1 MSLSKEMA
9 EKHKNDPAVLC
20 CRAEAGTV
28 LSEHNLEDPALF
40 DEMVDMGIL
49 ELPEDTLTIG
59 QVLGAT
65 LNTTSDSLTALTP
78 ANADDYK
85 EAVEES
91 EEASE
96 EVSPAET
103 QTASANQSNAS
114 LNAQAGNAFAPKLG
128 NGVVKIHIGE
138 GKNINLEIP
147 LSAAANGASAVS
159 SNDNDLLVANPSEV
173 DGSAAEASVS
183 EADVKKSILKREIV
197 KIKEVKLGDETKVEN
212 GVITIDESL
221 IQKAIDSE
229 KLVVDVKLDIITPDN
244 YGEYS
249 NTIMDVQ
256 PIATKLD
263 GAELGEGTTRLVEG
277 AVIVVTGTDE
287 NGVQIGE
294 FGSSEGEMDRNIMF
308 NRPGS
313 PDDGDI
319 LIKTDVTIKAGT
331 NMERPGPM
339 SAHRATDIITQ
350 EIRNALKDLEES
362 AIERVDEFEHVRHP
376 GKHKIL
382 LVKEIMGQGAM
393 HDNYIWPTE
402 PVGTEGAKANVDL
415 GNVPVIV
422 NPLQVLDGVIHA
434 LTCIGPASKETSRHY
449 FREPLV
455 LKALEDPDYDV
466 CGVMLVGSPQANTDK
481 TYVSRFLGT
490 AIDTMDL
497 EGAVV
502 TTEGFGNNHIDFA
515 SHIDQ
520 IGKRGVPV
528 VGMTYSAV
536 QGQLVVGNEHMN
548 AMVDNNKS
556 RQGIENEI
564 LENNCLAEEDA
575 IRALEMLR
583 AKIEGE
589 EIEEPNRKW
598 TPDVKEANVKAI
610 EEQTGQKIE
619 LVPNETSL
627 KMSKKRKEIYEADD
641 FDPTDV

>member
-9 EKHKNDPAVLC
+9 EKHKDDVAVLC

-28 LSEHNLEDPALF
+28 LSEHNLEDPSLF

-49 ELPEDTLTIG
+49 EIPEDTLKIG
-59 QVLGAT
+59 QVIGAT
-65 LNTTSDSLTALTP
+65 LNTTADSLTALTP
-78 ANADDYK
+78 ANTDDYS
-85 EAVEES
+85 EVVEEES
-91 EEASE
+91 EEAES
-96 EVSPAET
+96 AET
-103 QTASANQSNAS
+103 ETASANQANAA
-114 LNAQAGNAFAPKLG
+114 LNTQAGNAVAPKLG

-147 LSAAANGASAVS
+147 LSAAQNGASQVS

-173 DGSAAEASVS
+173 DGNAADAVN
-183 EADVKKSILKREIV
+183 EADIKKNVLKREIV
-197 KIKEVKLGDETKVEN
+197 KIKEVKLGDETKVED

-221 IQKAIDSE
+221 IKKAIGSE
-229 KLVVDVKLDIITPDN
+229 KLVMDMKLDIITPDK
-244 YGEYS
+244 YDEYS

-256 PIATKLD
+256 PIATKLE
-263 GAELGEGTTRLVEG
+263 GAEIGEGTTRLVEG

-294 FGSSEGEMDRNIMF
+294 FGSSEGEMDRNILF

-339 SAHRATDIITQ
+339 AAHRATDVITQ
-350 EIRNALKDLEES
+350 EIRNALKDLDES
-362 AIERVDEFEHVRHP
+362 AVERVDEFEHVRHP

-382 LVKEIMGQGAM
+382 IVKEIMGQGAM

-455 LKALEDPDYDV
+455 LKALADPDYDV
-466 CGVMLVGSPQANTDK
+466 CGVMFVGSPQANTDK
-481 TYVSRFLGT
+481 SYVSRFLGN

-497 EGAVV
+497 EGAIV

-641 FDPTDV
+641 FDPKKDA

>member
-9 EKHKNDPAVLC
+9 EKHKDDVAVLC

-28 LSEHNLEDPALF
+28 LSEHNLEDPSLF

-49 ELPEDTLTIG
+49 EIPEDTLKIG
-59 QVLGAT
+59 QVIGAT
-65 LNTTSDSLTALTP
+65 LNTTADSLTALTP
-78 ANADDYK
+78 ANTDDYS
-85 EAVEES
+85 EVVEEES
-91 EEASE
+91 EEE
-96 EVSPAET
+96 ESAET
-103 QTASANQSNAS
+103 ETASANQANAA
-114 LNAQAGNAFAPKLG
+114 LNTQAGNAVAPKLG

-147 LSAAANGASAVS
+147 LSAAQNGASQVS

-173 DGSAAEASVS
+173 DGNAADAVS
-183 EADVKKSILKREIV
+183 EADIKKNVLKREIV
-197 KIKEVKLGDETKVEN
+197 KIKEVKLGDETKVED

-221 IQKAIDSE
+221 IKKAIGSE
-229 KLVVDVKLDIITPDN
+229 KLVMDIKLDIITPDK
-244 YGEYS
+244 YDEYS

-256 PIATKLD
+256 PIATKLE
-263 GAELGEGTTRLVEG
+263 GAEIGEGTTRLVEG

-294 FGSSEGEMDRNIMF
+294 FGSSEGEMDRNILF

-339 SAHRATDIITQ
+339 AAHRATDVITQ
-350 EIRNALKDLEES
+350 EIRNALKDLDES
-362 AIERVDEFEHVRHP
+362 AVERVDEFEHVRHP

-382 LVKEIMGQGAM
+382 IVKEIMGQGAM

-455 LKALEDPDYDV
+455 LKALADPDYDV
-466 CGVMLVGSPQANTDK
+466 CGVMFVGSPQANTDK
-481 TYVSRFLGT
+481 SYVSRFLGN

-497 EGAVV
+497 EGAIV

-641 FDPTDV
+641 FDPKKDA

>member
-9 EKHKNDPAVLC
+9 EKHKDDVAVLC

-28 LSEHNLEDPALF
+28 LSEHNLEDPSLF

-49 ELPEDTLTIG
+49 EIPEDTLKIG
-59 QVLGAT
+59 QVIGAT
-65 LNTTSDSLTALTP
+65 LNTTADSLTALTP
-78 ANADDYK
+78 ANTDDYS
-85 EAVEES
+85 EVVEEES
-91 EEASE
+91 EEAES
-96 EVSPAET
+96 AET
-103 QTASANQSNAS
+103 ETASANQANAA
-114 LNAQAGNAFAPKLG
+114 LNTQAGNAVAPKLG

-147 LSAAANGASAVS
+147 LSAAQNGASQVS

-173 DGSAAEASVS
+173 DGNAADAVS
-183 EADVKKSILKREIV
+183 EADIKKNVLKREIV
-197 KIKEVKLGDETKVEN
+197 KIKEVKLGDETKVED

-221 IQKAIDSE
+221 IKKAIGSE
-229 KLVVDVKLDIITPDN
+229 KLVMDMKLDIITPDK
-244 YGEYS
+244 YDEYS

-256 PIATKLD
+256 PIATKLE
-263 GAELGEGTTRLVEG
+263 GAEIGEGTTRLVEG

-294 FGSSEGEMDRNIMF
+294 FGSSEGEMDRNILF

-339 SAHRATDIITQ
+339 AAHRATDVITQ
-350 EIRNALKDLEES
+350 EIRNALKDLDES
-362 AIERVDEFEHVRHP
+362 AVERVDEFEHVRHP

-382 LVKEIMGQGAM
+382 IVKEIMGQGAM

-455 LKALEDPDYDV
+455 LKALADPDYDV
-466 CGVMLVGSPQANTDK
+466 CGVMFVGSPQANTDK
-481 TYVSRFLGT
+481 SYVSRFLGN

-497 EGAVV
+497 EGAIV

-575 IRALEMLR
+575 IRALEMIR

-641 FDPTDV
+641 FDPKKDA

>member
-59 QVLGAT
+59 QVMGAT
-65 LNTTSDSLTALTP
+65 LNTTADSLTALTP

-85 EAVEES
+85 ESLEEE

-103 QTASANQSNAS
+103 QTASANQANAA
-114 LNAQAGNAFAPKLG
+114 LNTQAGNAVAPKLG

-159 SNDNDLLVANPSEV
+159 QGDSNLLVANPSEV
-173 DGSAAEASVS
+173 DGSASEVS
-183 EADVKKSILKREIV
+183 EADVKKNLLKREIV
-197 KIKEVKLGDETKVEN
+197 KINEVKLGDETKVEN

-221 IQKAIDSE
+221 VKKAIGSE
-229 KLVVDVKLDIITPDN
+229 KLVMDMKLDIITPEQ

-256 PIATKLD
+256 PIATKLE
-263 GAELGEGTTRLVEG
+263 GAEIGEGTTRLVEG

-294 FGSSEGEMDRNIMF
+294 FGSSEGEMDRNILF

-339 SAHRATDIITQ
+339 SAHRATDVITQ
-350 EIRNALKDLEES
+350 EIRNALKDLDES
-362 AIERVDEFEHVRHP
+362 AVERVDEFEHVRHP

-382 LVKEIMGQGAM
+382 IVKEIMGQGAM

-455 LKALEDPDYDV
+455 LKALADPDYDV
-466 CGVMLVGSPQANTDK
+466 CGVMFVGSPQANTDK
-481 TYVSRFLGT
+481 SYVSRFLGN

-497 EGAVV
+497 EGAIV

-520 IGKRGVPV
+520 IGRRGVPV

-564 LENNCLAEEDA
+564 LENNTLAEEDA

-641 FDPTDV
+641 FDPTDA

>member
-9 EKHKNDPAVLC
+9 EKHKDDVAVLC

-28 LSEHNLEDPALF
+28 LSEHNLEDPSLF

-49 ELPEDTLTIG
+49 EIPEDTLKIG
-59 QVLGAT
+59 QVIGAT
-65 LNTTSDSLTALTP
+65 LNTTADSLTALTP
-78 ANADDYK
+78 ANTDDYS
-85 EAVEES
+85 EVVEEES
-91 EEASE
+91 EEAES
-96 EVSPAET
+96 AET
-103 QTASANQSNAS
+103 ETASANQANAA
-114 LNAQAGNAFAPKLG
+114 LNTQAGNAVAPKLG

-147 LSAAANGASAVS
+147 LSAAQNGASQVS

-173 DGSAAEASVS
+173 DGNAADAVS
-183 EADVKKSILKREIV
+183 EADIKKNVLKREIV
-197 KIKEVKLGDETKVEN
+197 KIKEVKLGDETKVED

-221 IQKAIDSE
+221 IKKAIGSE
-229 KLVVDVKLDIITPDN
+229 KLVMDMKLDIITPDK
-244 YGEYS
+244 YDEYS

-256 PIATKLD
+256 PIATKLE
-263 GAELGEGTTRLVEG
+263 GAEIGEGTTRLIEG

-294 FGSSEGEMDRNIMF
+294 FGSSEGEMDRNILF

-339 SAHRATDIITQ
+339 AAHRATDVITQ
-350 EIRNALKDLEES
+350 EIRNALKDLDES
-362 AIERVDEFEHVRHP
+362 AVERVDEFEHVRHP

-382 LVKEIMGQGAM
+382 IVKEIMGQGAM

-455 LKALEDPDYDV
+455 LKALADPDYDV
-466 CGVMLVGSPQANTDK
+466 CGVMFVGSPQANTDK
-481 TYVSRFLGT
+481 SYVSRFLGN

-497 EGAVV
+497 EGAIV

-520 IGKRGVPV
+520 IGRRGVPV

-564 LENNCLAEEDA
+564 LENNTLAEEDA

-610 EEQTGQKIE
+610 EEHTGQKIE

-641 FDPTDV
+641 FDPTDA

>member
-9 EKHKNDPAVLC
+9 EKHKDDVAVLC

-28 LSEHNLEDPALF
+28 LSEHNLEDPSLF

-49 ELPEDTLTIG
+49 EIPEDTLKIG
-59 QVLGAT
+59 QVIGAT
-65 LNTTSDSLTALTP
+65 LNTTADSLTALTP
-78 ANADDYK
+78 ANTDDYS
-85 EAVEES
+85 EVVEEES
-91 EEASE
+91 EEAES
-96 EVSPAET
+96 AET
-103 QTASANQSNAS
+103 ETASANQANAA
-114 LNAQAGNAFAPKLG
+114 LNTQAGNAVAPKLG

-147 LSAAANGASAVS
+147 LSAAQNGASQVS

-173 DGSAAEASVS
+173 DGNAADAVS
-183 EADVKKSILKREIV
+183 EADIKKNVLKREIV
-197 KIKEVKLGDETKVEN
+197 KIKEVKLGDETKVEA

-221 IQKAIDSE
+221 IKKAIGSE
-229 KLVVDVKLDIITPDN
+229 KLVMDMKLDIITPDK
-244 YGEYS
+244 YDEYS

-256 PIATKLD
+256 PIATKLE
-263 GAELGEGTTRLVEG
+263 GAEIGEGTTRLVEG

-294 FGSSEGEMDRNIMF
+294 FGSSEGEMDRNILF

-339 SAHRATDIITQ
+339 AAHRATDVITQ
-350 EIRNALKDLEES
+350 EIRNALKDLDES
-362 AIERVDEFEHVRHP
+362 AVERVDEFEHVRHP

-382 LVKEIMGQGAM
+382 IVKEIMGQGAM

-455 LKALEDPDYDV
+455 LKALADPDYDV
-466 CGVMLVGSPQANTDK
+466 CGVMFVGSPQANTDK
-481 TYVSRFLGT
+481 SYVSRFLGN

-497 EGAVV
+497 EGAIV

-641 FDPTDV
+641 FDPKKDA

>member
-1 MSLSKEMA
+1 MSLTQEMA
-9 EKHKNDPAVLC
+9 EKHKDDVAVLC

-28 LSEHNLEDPALF
+28 LSADNLEDPSLF

-49 ELPEDTLTIG
+49 EIPEDTLTIG
-59 QVLGAT
+59 QVIGAT
-65 LNTTSDSLTALTP
+65 LKETADSLTALTP
-78 ANADDYK
+78 ANTDDFN
-85 EAVEES
+85 EASS
-91 EEASE
+91 EEEEAAE
-96 EVSPAET
+96 EVSAAET
-103 QTASANQSNAS
+103 QTASANQANAGVEAS
-114 LNAQAGNAFAPKLG
+114 NAFAPKLA

-138 GKNINLEIP
+138 GKNINLEVP

-159 SNDNDLLVANPSEV
+159 SNDSDLVVANPSEV
-173 DGSAAEASVS
+173 DGSTSASAVS
-183 EADVKKSILKREIV
+183 EDDIKKNLLKREIV
-197 KIKEVKLGDETKVEN
+197 KINEVKLGDETKVEN

-221 IQKAIDSE
+221 IKKAIDSE
-229 KLVVDVKLDIITPDN
+229 VLVEDIKLDIITPDN
-244 YGEYS
+244 YDEYS

-277 AVIVVTGTDE
+277 AVIVVTGTDA

-313 PDDGDI
+313 PDNGDI

-339 SAHRATDIITQ
+339 SAHRATDVITQ

-376 GKHKIL
+376 GKHKVLII
-382 LVKEIMGQGAM
+382 KEIMGQGAM

-466 CGVMLVGSPQANTDK
+466 CGVMFVGSPQANTDK
-481 TYVSRFLGT
+481 AYVSRFLGN

-497 EGAVV
+497 AGAIV

-520 IGKRGVPV
+520 VGKRGVPV
-528 VGMTYSAV
+528 VGMTFSAV

-548 AMVDNNKS
+548 AMIDHNKS

-564 LENNCLAEEDA
+564 LENNTLAEEDA

-598 TPDVKEANVKAI
+598 TPDVKEDNIKAI
-610 EEQTGQKIE
+610 EEQTGEKIE

>member
-9 EKHKNDPAVLC
+9 EKHKDDVAVLC

-28 LSEHNLEDPALF
+28 LSEHNLEDPSLF

-49 ELPEDTLTIG
+49 EIPEDTLKIG
-59 QVLGAT
+59 QVIGAT
-65 LNTTSDSLTALTP
+65 LNTTADSLTALTP
-78 ANADDYK
+78 ANTDDYS
-85 EAVEES
+85 EVVEEES
-91 EEASE
+91 EEAES
-96 EVSPAET
+96 AET
-103 QTASANQSNAS
+103 ETASANQANAA
-114 LNAQAGNAFAPKLG
+114 LNTQAGNAVAPKLG

-147 LSAAANGASAVS
+147 LSAAQNGASQVS

-173 DGSAAEASVS
+173 DGNAADAVS
-183 EADVKKSILKREIV
+183 EADIKKNVLKREIV
-197 KIKEVKLGDETKVEN
+197 KIKEVKLGDETKVED

-221 IQKAIDSE
+221 IKKAIGSE
-229 KLVVDVKLDIITPDN
+229 KLVMDMKLDIVTPDK
-244 YGEYS
+244 YDEYS

-256 PIATKLD
+256 PIATKLE
-263 GAELGEGTTRLVEG
+263 GAEIGEGTTRLVEG

-294 FGSSEGEMDRNIMF
+294 FGSSEGEMDRNILF

-339 SAHRATDIITQ
+339 AAHRATDVITQ
-350 EIRNALKDLEES
+350 EIRNALKDLDES
-362 AIERVDEFEHVRHP
+362 AVERVDEFEHVRHP

-382 LVKEIMGQGAM
+382 IVKEIMGQGAM

-455 LKALEDPDYDV
+455 LKALADPDYDV
-466 CGVMLVGSPQANTDK
+466 CGVMFVGSPQANTDK
-481 TYVSRFLGT
+481 SYVSRFLGN

-497 EGAVV
+497 EGAIV

-641 FDPTDV
+641 FDPKKDA

>member
-9 EKHKNDPAVLC
+9 EKHKDDVAVLC

-28 LSEHNLEDPALF
+28 LSEHNLEDPSLF

-49 ELPEDTLTIG
+49 EIPEDTLKIG
-59 QVLGAT
+59 QVIGAT
-65 LNTTSDSLTALTP
+65 LNTTADSLTALTP
-78 ANADDYK
+78 ANTDDYS
-85 EAVEES
+85 EVVEEES
-91 EEASE
+91 EEAES
-96 EVSPAET
+96 AET
-103 QTASANQSNAS
+103 ETASANQANAA
-114 LNAQAGNAFAPKLG
+114 LNTQAGNAVAPKLG

-147 LSAAANGASAVS
+147 LSAAQNGASQVS

-173 DGSAAEASVS
+173 DGNAADAVN
-183 EADVKKSILKREIV
+183 EADIKKNVLKREIV
-197 KIKEVKLGDETKVEN
+197 KIKEVKLGDETKVED

-221 IQKAIDSE
+221 IKKAIGSE
-229 KLVVDVKLDIITPDN
+229 KLVMDMKLDIITPDK
-244 YGEYS
+244 YDEYS

-256 PIATKLD
+256 PIATKLE
-263 GAELGEGTTRLVEG
+263 GAEIGEGTTRLVEG

-294 FGSSEGEMDRNIMF
+294 FGSSEGEMDRNILF

-339 SAHRATDIITQ
+339 AAHRATDVITQ
-350 EIRNALKDLEES
+350 EIRNALKDLDES
-362 AIERVDEFEHVRHP
+362 AVERVDEFEHVRHP

-382 LVKEIMGQGAM
+382 IVKEIMGQGAM

-455 LKALEDPDYDV
+455 LKALADPDYDV
-466 CGVMLVGSPQANTDK
+466 CGVMFVGSPQANTDK
-481 TYVSRFLGT
+481 SYVSRFLGN

-497 EGAVV
+497 EGAIV

-564 LENNCLAEEDA
+564 LENNTLAEEDA

-641 FDPTDV
+641 FDPKKDA

>member
-9 EKHKNDPAVLC
+9 EKHKDDVAVLC

-28 LSEHNLEDPALF
+28 LSEHNLEDPSLF

-49 ELPEDTLTIG
+49 EIPEDTLKIG
-59 QVLGAT
+59 QVIGAT
-65 LNTTSDSLTALTP
+65 LNTTADSLTALTP
-78 ANADDYK
+78 ANTDDYS
-85 EAVEES
+85 EVVEEES
-91 EEASE
+91 EEAES
-96 EVSPAET
+96 AET
-103 QTASANQSNAS
+103 ETASANQANAA
-114 LNAQAGNAFAPKLG
+114 LNTQAGNAVAPKLG

-147 LSAAANGASAVS
+147 LSAAQNGASQVS

-173 DGSAAEASVS
+173 DGNAADAVS
-183 EADVKKSILKREIV
+183 EADIKKNVLKREIV
-197 KIKEVKLGDETKVEN
+197 KIKEVKLGDETKVEA

-221 IQKAIDSE
+221 IKKAIGTE
-229 KLVVDVKLDIITPDN
+229 KLVMDMKLDIVTPDK
-244 YGEYS
+244 YDEYS

-256 PIATKLD
+256 PIATKLE
-263 GAELGEGTTRLVEG
+263 GAEIGEGTTRLVEG

-294 FGSSEGEMDRNIMF
+294 FGSSEGEMDRNILF

-339 SAHRATDIITQ
+339 AAHRATDVITQ
-350 EIRNALKDLEES
+350 EIRNALKDLDES
-362 AIERVDEFEHVRHP
+362 AVERVDEFEHVRHP

-382 LVKEIMGQGAM
+382 IVKEIMGQGAM

-455 LKALEDPDYDV
+455 LKALADPDYDV
-466 CGVMLVGSPQANTDK
+466 CGVMFVGSPQANTDK
-481 TYVSRFLGT
+481 SYVSRFLGN

-497 EGAVV
+497 EGAIV

-641 FDPTDV
+641 FDPKKDA

>member
-9 EKHKNDPAVLC
+9 EKHKDDVAVLC

-28 LSEHNLEDPALF
+28 LSEHNLEDPSLF

-49 ELPEDTLTIG
+49 EIPEDTLKIG
-59 QVLGAT
+59 QVIGAT
-65 LNTTSDSLTALTP
+65 LNTTADSLTALTP
-78 ANADDYK
+78 ANTDDYS
-85 EAVEES
+85 EVVEEES
-91 EEASE
+91 EEAES
-96 EVSPAET
+96 AET
-103 QTASANQSNAS
+103 ETSSANQANAA
-114 LNAQAGNAFAPKLG
+114 LNTQAGNAVAPKLG

-147 LSAAANGASAVS
+147 LSAAQNGASQVS

-173 DGSAAEASVS
+173 DGNAADAVS
-183 EADVKKSILKREIV
+183 EADIKKNVLKREIV
-197 KIKEVKLGDETKVEN
+197 KIKEVKLGDETKVED

-221 IQKAIDSE
+221 IKKAIGSE
-229 KLVVDVKLDIITPDN
+229 KLVMDIKLDIITPDK
-244 YGEYS
+244 YDEYS

-256 PIATKLD
+256 PIATKLE
-263 GAELGEGTTRLVEG
+263 GAEIGEGTTRLVEG

-294 FGSSEGEMDRNIMF
+294 FGSSEGEMDRNILF

-339 SAHRATDIITQ
+339 AAHRATDVITQ
-350 EIRNALKDLEES
+350 EIRNALKDLDES
-362 AIERVDEFEHVRHP
+362 AVERVDEFEHVRHP

-382 LVKEIMGQGAM
+382 IVKEIMGQGAM

-455 LKALEDPDYDV
+455 LKALADPDYDV
-466 CGVMLVGSPQANTDK
+466 CGVMFVGSPQANTDK
-481 TYVSRFLGT
+481 SYVSRFLGN

-497 EGAVV
+497 EGAIV

-641 FDPTDV
+641 FDPKKDV

>member
-59 QVLGAT
+59 QVMGAT
-65 LNTTSDSLTALTP
+65 LNTTADSLTALTP

-85 EAVEES
+85 ESLEEE

-103 QTASANQSNAS
+103 QTASANQANAA
-114 LNAQAGNAFAPKLG
+114 LNTQAGNAVAPKLG

-159 SNDNDLLVANPSEV
+159 QGDSDLLVANPSEV
-173 DGSAAEASVS
+173 DGSAAEVS
-183 EADVKKSILKREIV
+183 EADVKKNLLKREIV
-197 KIKEVKLGDETKVEN
+197 KINEVKLGDETKVEN

-221 IQKAIDSE
+221 VKKAIGSE
-229 KLVVDVKLDIITPDN
+229 KLVMDMKLDIITPEQ

-256 PIATKLD
+256 PIATKLE
-263 GAELGEGTTRLVEG
+263 GAEIGEGTTRLVEG

-294 FGSSEGEMDRNIMF
+294 FGSSEGEMDRNILF

-339 SAHRATDIITQ
+339 SAHRATDVITQ
-350 EIRNALKDLEES
+350 EIRNALKDLDES
-362 AIERVDEFEHVRHP
+362 AVERVDEFEHVRHP

-382 LVKEIMGQGAM
+382 IVKEIMGQGAM

-455 LKALEDPDYDV
+455 LKALADPDYDV
-466 CGVMLVGSPQANTDK
+466 CGVMFVGSPQANTDK
-481 TYVSRFLGT
+481 SYVSRFLGN

-497 EGAVV
+497 EGAIV

-520 IGKRGVPV
+520 IGRRGVPV

-589 EIEEPNRKW
+589 EIAEPNRKW
-598 TPDVKEANVKAI
+598 SAEVKEANVKAI

-641 FDPTDV
+641 FDPTDA

>member
-9 EKHKNDPAVLC
+9 EKHKDDVAVLC

-28 LSEHNLEDPALF
+28 LSEHNLEDPSLF

-49 ELPEDTLTIG
+49 EIPEDTLKIG
-59 QVLGAT
+59 QVIGAT
-65 LNTTSDSLTALTP
+65 LNTTADSLTALTP
-78 ANADDYK
+78 ANTDDYS
-85 EAVEES
+85 EVVEEES
-91 EEASE
+91 EEAES
-96 EVSPAET
+96 AET
-103 QTASANQSNAS
+103 ETASANQANAA
-114 LNAQAGNAFAPKLG
+114 LNTQAGNAVAPKLG

-147 LSAAANGASAVS
+147 LSAAQNGASQVS

-173 DGSAAEASVS
+173 DGNAADAVS
-183 EADVKKSILKREIV
+183 EADIKKNVLKREIV
-197 KIKEVKLGDETKVEN
+197 KIKEVKLGDETKVED

-221 IQKAIDSE
+221 IKKAIGSE
-229 KLVVDVKLDIITPDN
+229 KLVMDMKLDIITPDK
-244 YGEYS
+244 YDEYS

-256 PIATKLD
+256 PIATKLE
-263 GAELGEGTTRLVEG
+263 GAEIGEGTTRLVEG

-294 FGSSEGEMDRNIMF
+294 FGSSEGEMDRNILF

-339 SAHRATDIITQ
+339 AAHRATDVITQ
-350 EIRNALKDLEES
+350 EIRNALKDLDES
-362 AIERVDEFEHVRHP
+362 AVERVDEFEHVRHP

-382 LVKEIMGQGAM
+382 IVKEIMGQGAM

-455 LKALEDPDYDV
+455 LKALADPDYDV
-466 CGVMLVGSPQANTDK
+466 CGVMFVGSPQANTDK
-481 TYVSRFLGT
+481 SYVSRFLGN

-497 EGAVV
+497 EGAIV

-598 TPDVKEANVKAI
+598 TPDVKAI

-641 FDPTDV
+641 FDPKKDA

>member
-28 LSEHNLEDPALF
+28 LSEHNLEDPSLF

-59 QVLGAT
+59 QVMGAT
-65 LNTTSDSLTALTP
+65 LNTTADSLTALTP

-85 EAVEES
+85 ESLEEE

-103 QTASANQSNAS
+103 QTAAANQANAG
-114 LNAQAGNAFAPKLG
+114 LAQAGTFAPKLA

-147 LSAAANGASAVS
+147 LSAAQNGASQVS
-159 SNDNDLLVANPSEV
+159 SNDNNLLVANPSEV
-173 DGSAAEASVS
+173 DGNAADAVS
-183 EADVKKSILKREIV
+183 EADIKKNVLKREIV

-221 IQKAIDSE
+221 VKKAIGSE
-229 KLVVDVKLDIITPDN
+229 KLVMDMKLDIITPEQ

-256 PIATKLD
+256 PIATKLE
-263 GAELGEGTTRLVEG
+263 GAEIGEGTTRLVEG

-294 FGSSEGEMDRNIMF
+294 FGSSEGEMDRNILF

-339 SAHRATDIITQ
+339 AAHRATDVITQ
-350 EIRNALKDLEES
+350 EIRNALKDLDES
-362 AIERVDEFEHVRHP
+362 AVERVDEFEHVRHP

-382 LVKEIMGQGAM
+382 IVKEIMGQGAM

-455 LKALEDPDYDV
+455 LKALADPDYDV
-466 CGVMLVGSPQANTDK
+466 CGVMFVGSPQANTDK
-481 TYVSRFLGT
+481 SYVSRFLGN

-497 EGAVV
+497 EGAIV

-520 IGKRGVPV
+520 IGRRGVPV

-598 TPDVKEANVKAI
+598 SAEVKEANVKAI

-641 FDPTDV
+641 FDPKKDA

>member
-1 MSLSKEMA
+1 
-9 EKHKNDPAVLC
+9 
-20 CRAEAGTV
+20 
-28 LSEHNLEDPALF
+28 
-40 DEMVDMGIL
+40 MGIL
-49 ELPEDTLTIG
+49 EIPEDTLKIG
-59 QVLGAT
+59 QVIGAT
-65 LNTTSDSLTALTP
+65 LNTTADSLTALTP
-78 ANADDYK
+78 ANTDDYS
-85 EAVEES
+85 EVVEEES
-91 EEASE
+91 
-96 EVSPAET
+96 AET
-103 QTASANQSNAS
+103 ETASANQANAA
-114 LNAQAGNAFAPKLG
+114 LNTQAGNAVAPKLG

-147 LSAAANGASAVS
+147 LSAAQNGASQVS

-173 DGSAAEASVS
+173 DGNAADAVS
-183 EADVKKSILKREIV
+183 EADIKKNVLKREIV
-197 KIKEVKLGDETKVEN
+197 KIKEVKLGDETKVED

-221 IQKAIDSE
+221 IKKAIGSE
-229 KLVVDVKLDIITPDN
+229 KLVMDIKLDIITPDK
-244 YGEYS
+244 YDEYS

-256 PIATKLD
+256 PIATKLE
-263 GAELGEGTTRLVEG
+263 GAEIGEGTTRLVEG

-294 FGSSEGEMDRNIMF
+294 FGSSEGEMDRNILF

-339 SAHRATDIITQ
+339 AAHRATDVITQ
-350 EIRNALKDLEES
+350 EIRNALKDLDES
-362 AIERVDEFEHVRHP
+362 AVERVDEFEHVRHP

-382 LVKEIMGQGAM
+382 IVKEIMGQGAM

-455 LKALEDPDYDV
+455 LKALADPDYDV
-466 CGVMLVGSPQANTDK
+466 CGVMFVGSPQANTDK
-481 TYVSRFLGT
+481 SYVSRFLGN

-497 EGAVV
+497 EGAIV

-641 FDPTDV
+641 FDPKKDA

>member
-9 EKHKNDPAVLC
+9 EKHKDDVAVLC

-28 LSEHNLEDPALF
+28 LSEHNLEDPSLF

-49 ELPEDTLTIG
+49 EIPEDTLKIG
-59 QVLGAT
+59 QVIGAT
-65 LNTTSDSLTALTP
+65 LNTTADSLTALTP
-78 ANADDYK
+78 ANTDDYS
-85 EAVEES
+85 EVVEEES
-91 EEASE
+91 EEAES
-96 EVSPAET
+96 AET
-103 QTASANQSNAS
+103 ETASANQANAA
-114 LNAQAGNAFAPKLG
+114 LNTQAGNAVAPKLG

-147 LSAAANGASAVS
+147 LSAAQNGASQVS

-173 DGSAAEASVS
+173 DGNAADAVS
-183 EADVKKSILKREIV
+183 EADIKKNVLKREIV
-197 KIKEVKLGDETKVEN
+197 KIKEVKLGDETKVED

-221 IQKAIDSE
+221 IKKAIGSE
-229 KLVVDVKLDIITPDN
+229 KLVMDIKLDIITPDK
-244 YGEYS
+244 YDEYS

-256 PIATKLD
+256 PIATKLE
-263 GAELGEGTTRLVEG
+263 GAEIGEGTTRLVEG

-294 FGSSEGEMDRNIMF
+294 FGSSEGEMDRNILF

-339 SAHRATDIITQ
+339 AAHRATDVITQ
-350 EIRNALKDLEES
+350 EIRNALKDLDES
-362 AIERVDEFEHVRHP
+362 AVERVDEFEHVRHP

-382 LVKEIMGQGAM
+382 IVKEIMGQGAM

-455 LKALEDPDYDV
+455 LKALADPDYDV
-466 CGVMLVGSPQANTDK
+466 CGVMFVGSPQANTDK
-481 TYVSRFLGT
+481 SYVSRFLGN

-497 EGAVV
+497 EGAIV

-641 FDPTDV
+641 FDPKKDV

>member
-9 EKHKNDPAVLC
+9 EKHKDDVAVLC

-28 LSEHNLEDPALF
+28 LSEHNLEDPSLF

-49 ELPEDTLTIG
+49 EIPEDTLKIG
-59 QVLGAT
+59 QVIGAT
-65 LNTTSDSLTALTP
+65 LNTTADSLTALTP
-78 ANADDYK
+78 ANTDDYS
-85 EAVEES
+85 EVVEEES
-91 EEASE
+91 EEE
-96 EVSPAET
+96 ESAET
-103 QTASANQSNAS
+103 ETASANQANAA
-114 LNAQAGNAFAPKLG
+114 LNTQAGNAVAPKLG

-147 LSAAANGASAVS
+147 LSAAQNGASQVS

-173 DGSAAEASVS
+173 DGNAADAVS
-183 EADVKKSILKREIV
+183 EADIKKNVLKREIV
-197 KIKEVKLGDETKVEN
+197 KIKEVKLGDETKVED

-221 IQKAIDSE
+221 IKKAIGSE
-229 KLVVDVKLDIITPDN
+229 KLVMDMKLDIITPDK
-244 YGEYS
+244 YDEYS

-256 PIATKLD
+256 PIATKLE
-263 GAELGEGTTRLVEG
+263 GAEIGEGTTRLVEG

-294 FGSSEGEMDRNIMF
+294 FGSSEGEMDRNILF

-339 SAHRATDIITQ
+339 AAHRATDVITQ
-350 EIRNALKDLEES
+350 EIRNALKDLDES
-362 AIERVDEFEHVRHP
+362 AVERVDEFEHVRHP

-382 LVKEIMGQGAM
+382 IVKEIMGQGAM

-455 LKALEDPDYDV
+455 LKALADPDYDV
-466 CGVMLVGSPQANTDK
+466 CGVMFVGSPQANTDK
-481 TYVSRFLGT
+481 SYVSRFLGN

-497 EGAVV
+497 EGAIV

-641 FDPTDV
+641 FDPKKDA

>member
-1 MSLSKEMA
+1 MSLTQEMA
-9 EKHKNDPAVLC
+9 EKHKNDVAVLC

-28 LSEHNLEDPALF
+28 LSADNLEDPALF

-49 ELPEDTLTIG
+49 EIPEDTLTIG
-59 QVLGAT
+59 QVIGAT
-65 LNTTSDSLTALTP
+65 LSETADSLTALTP
-78 ANADDYK
+78 ANTDDFN
-85 EAVEES
+85 EASS
-91 EEASE
+91 EEEEAE
-96 EVSPAET
+96 EVSAAET
-103 QTASANQSNAS
+103 QTASANQANAG
-114 LNAQAGNAFAPKLG
+114 AQANAFAPKLAD
-128 NGVVKIHIGE
+128 GVVKLHIGE

-147 LSAAANGASAVS
+147 LSAAAGGASQIASTGNEGLV
-159 SNDNDLLVANPSEV
+159 VANPSEV
-173 DGSAAEASVS
+173 DGSAAEVS
-183 EADVKKSILKREIV
+183 EADIKKNILKREIV
-197 KIKEVKLGDETKVEN
+197 KIKEVKLGDETKIEN
-212 GVITIDESL
+212 GVITIDEGL
-221 IQKAIDSE
+221 IKEAIDSE
-229 KLVVDVKLDIITPDN
+229 KLVMDIKLDIITPDN
-244 YGEYS
+244 YSEYS

-256 PIATKLD
+256 PIATKLE
-263 GAELGEGTTRLVEG
+263 GAELGEGSTRLVEG

-294 FGSSEGEMDRNIMF
+294 FGSSEGEMDRNILF

-350 EIRNALKDLEES
+350 EIRNALKDLDES
-362 AIERVDEFEHVRHP
+362 AVERVDEFEHVRHP
-376 GKHKIL
+376 GKHKVLI
-382 LVKEIMGQGAM
+382 VKEIMGQGAM
-393 HDNYIWPTE
+393 HDNYIWPIE

-466 CGVMLVGSPQANTDK
+466 CGVMFVGSPQANTDK
-481 TYVSRFLGT
+481 SYVSRFLGN

-497 EGAVV
+497 DGAIV

-520 IGKRGVPV
+520 IGRRGVPV

-548 AMVDNNKS
+548 AMIDHNKS

-589 EIEEPNRKW
+589 DIEEPNRKW
-598 TPDVKEANVKAI
+598 TPDVKEANIKAI

-641 FDPTDV
+641 FDPEDA

>member
-59 QVLGAT
+59 QVMGAT
-65 LNTTSDSLTALTP
+65 LNTTADSLTALTP

-85 EAVEES
+85 ESLEEE

-103 QTASANQSNAS
+103 QTAAANQANAGVE
-114 LNAQAGNAFAPKLG
+114 AGNAFAPKLA

-138 GKNINLEIP
+138 GKNINLEVP

-159 SNDNDLLVANPSEV
+159 SNDSDLVVANPSEV
-173 DGSAAEASVS
+173 DGSTSASAVS
-183 EADVKKSILKREIV
+183 EDDIKKNLLKREIV
-197 KIKEVKLGDETKVEN
+197 KINEVKLGDETKVEN
-212 GVITIDESL
+212 GVITINESL
-221 IQKAIDSE
+221 VKKAIDSE
-229 KLVVDVKLDIITPDN
+229 KLVMDIKLDIITPDK

-263 GAELGEGTTRLVEG
+263 GAEIGEGTTRLVEG
-277 AVIVVTGTDE
+277 AVIVVTGTDA

-339 SAHRATDIITQ
+339 SAHRATDVITQ
-350 EIRNALKDLEES
+350 EIRKALKDLDES

-376 GKHKIL
+376 GKHKVLII
-382 LVKEIMGQGAM
+382 KEIMGQGAM

-466 CGVMLVGSPQANTDK
+466 CGVMFVGSPQANTDK
-481 TYVSRFLGT
+481 SYVSRFLGN

-497 EGAVV
+497 AGAIV

-520 IGKRGVPV
+520 VGKRGVPV

-548 AMVDNNKS
+548 AMIDHNKS

-583 AKIEGE
+583 SKIEGE
-589 EIEEPNRKW
+589 DIEEPNRKW

-641 FDPTDV
+641 FDPEDA

>member
-9 EKHKNDPAVLC
+9 EKHKDDVAVLC

-28 LSEHNLEDPALF
+28 LSEHNLEDPSLF

-49 ELPEDTLTIG
+49 EIPEDTLKIG
-59 QVLGAT
+59 QVIGAT
-65 LNTTSDSLTALTP
+65 LNTTADSLTALTP
-78 ANADDYK
+78 ANTDDYS
-85 EAVEES
+85 EVVEEES
-91 EEASE
+91 
-96 EVSPAET
+96 AET
-103 QTASANQSNAS
+103 ETASANQANAA
-114 LNAQAGNAFAPKLG
+114 LNTQAGNAVAPKLG

-147 LSAAANGASAVS
+147 LSAAQNGASQVS

-173 DGSAAEASVS
+173 DGNAADAVS
-183 EADVKKSILKREIV
+183 EADIKKNVLKREIV
-197 KIKEVKLGDETKVEN
+197 KIKEVKLGDETKVED

-221 IQKAIDSE
+221 IKKAIGSE
-229 KLVVDVKLDIITPDN
+229 KLVMDMKLDIITPDK
-244 YGEYS
+244 YDEYS

-256 PIATKLD
+256 PIATKLE
-263 GAELGEGTTRLVEG
+263 GAEIGEGTTRLVEG

-294 FGSSEGEMDRNIMF
+294 FGSSEGEMDRNILF

-339 SAHRATDIITQ
+339 AAHRATDVITQ
-350 EIRNALKDLEES
+350 EIRNALKDLDES
-362 AIERVDEFEHVRHP
+362 AVERVDEFEHVRHP

-382 LVKEIMGQGAM
+382 IVKEIMGQGAM

-455 LKALEDPDYDV
+455 LKALADPDYDV
-466 CGVMLVGSPQANTDK
+466 CGVMFVGSPQANTDK
-481 TYVSRFLGT
+481 SYVSRFLGN

-497 EGAVV
+497 EGAIV

-641 FDPTDV
+641 FDPKKDA

>member
-59 QVLGAT
+59 QVMGAT
-65 LNTTSDSLTALTP
+65 LNTTADSLTALTP
-78 ANADDYK
+78 ANTDDYS
-85 EAVEES
+85 EVVEEES
-91 EEASE
+91 EEAE
-96 EVSPAET
+96 TAET
-103 QTASANQSNAS
+103 ETASANQANAA
-114 LNAQAGNAFAPKLG
+114 LNTQAGNAVAPKLG

-159 SNDNDLLVANPSEV
+159 QGDSNLLVANPSEV
-173 DGSAAEASVS
+173 DGSAAEVS
-183 EADVKKSILKREIV
+183 EADVKKNLLKREIV
-197 KIKEVKLGDETKVEN
+197 KINEVKLGDETKVEN

-221 IQKAIDSE
+221 VKKAIGSE
-229 KLVVDVKLDIITPDN
+229 KLVMDIKLDIITPDK

-263 GAELGEGTTRLVEG
+263 GAEIGEGTTRLVEG

-294 FGSSEGEMDRNIMF
+294 FGSSEGEMDRNILF

-339 SAHRATDIITQ
+339 AAHRATDIITQ
-350 EIRNALKDLEES
+350 EIRNALKDLDES
-362 AIERVDEFEHVRHP
+362 AVERVDEFEHVRHP

-382 LVKEIMGQGAM
+382 IVKEIMGQGAM

-455 LKALEDPDYDV
+455 LKALADPDYDV
-466 CGVMLVGSPQANTDK
+466 CGVMFVGSPQANTDK
-481 TYVSRFLGT
+481 SYVSRFLGN

-497 EGAVV
+497 EGAIV

-520 IGKRGVPV
+520 IGRRGVPV

-641 FDPTDV
+641 FDPTDA

>member
-9 EKHKNDPAVLC
+9 EKHKDDVAVLC

-28 LSEHNLEDPALF
+28 LSEHNLEDPSLF

-49 ELPEDTLTIG
+49 EIPEDTLKIG
-59 QVLGAT
+59 QVIGAT
-65 LNTTSDSLTALTP
+65 LNTTADSLTALTP
-78 ANADDYK
+78 ANTDDYS
-85 EAVEES
+85 EVVEEES
-91 EEASE
+91 EEAES
-96 EVSPAET
+96 AET
-103 QTASANQSNAS
+103 ETASANQANAA
-114 LNAQAGNAFAPKLG
+114 LNTQAGNAVAPKLG

-147 LSAAANGASAVS
+147 LSAAQNGASQVS

-173 DGSAAEASVS
+173 DGNAADAVS
-183 EADVKKSILKREIV
+183 EADIKKNVLKREIV
-197 KIKEVKLGDETKVEN
+197 KIKEVKLGDETKVEA

-221 IQKAIDSE
+221 IKKAIGTE
-229 KLVVDVKLDIITPDN
+229 KLVMDMKLDIITPDK
-244 YGEYS
+244 YDEYS

-256 PIATKLD
+256 PIATKLE
-263 GAELGEGTTRLVEG
+263 GAEIGEGTTRLVEG

-294 FGSSEGEMDRNIMF
+294 FGSSEGEMDRNILF

-339 SAHRATDIITQ
+339 AAHRATDVITQ
-350 EIRNALKDLEES
+350 EIRNALKDLDES
-362 AIERVDEFEHVRHP
+362 AVERVDEFEHVRHP

-382 LVKEIMGQGAM
+382 IVKEIMGQGAM

-455 LKALEDPDYDV
+455 LKALADPDYDV
-466 CGVMLVGSPQANTDK
+466 CGVMFVGSPQANTDK
-481 TYVSRFLGT
+481 SYVSRFLGN

-497 EGAVV
+497 EGAIV

-641 FDPTDV
+641 FDPKKDA

>member
-9 EKHKNDPAVLC
+9 EKHKDDVAVLC

-28 LSEHNLEDPALF
+28 LSEHNLEDPSLF

-49 ELPEDTLTIG
+49 EIPEDTLKIG
-59 QVLGAT
+59 QVIGAT
-65 LNTTSDSLTALTP
+65 LNTTADSLTALTP
-78 ANADDYK
+78 ANTDDYS
-85 EAVEES
+85 EVVEEES
-91 EEASE
+91 EEE
-96 EVSPAET
+96 ESAET
-103 QTASANQSNAS
+103 ETASANQANAA
-114 LNAQAGNAFAPKLG
+114 LNTQAGNAVAPKLG

-147 LSAAANGASAVS
+147 LSAAQNGASQVS

-173 DGSAAEASVS
+173 DGNAADAVS
-183 EADVKKSILKREIV
+183 EADIKKNLLKREIV
-197 KIKEVKLGDETKVEN
+197 KIKEVKLGDETKVED

-221 IQKAIDSE
+221 IKKAIGSE
-229 KLVVDVKLDIITPDN
+229 KLVMDMKLDIITPDK
-244 YGEYS
+244 YDEYS

-256 PIATKLD
+256 PIATKLE
-263 GAELGEGTTRLVEG
+263 GAEIGEGTTRLVEG

-294 FGSSEGEMDRNIMF
+294 FGSSEGEMDRNILF

-339 SAHRATDIITQ
+339 AAHRATDVITQ
-350 EIRNALKDLEES
+350 EIRNALKDLDES
-362 AIERVDEFEHVRHP
+362 AVERVDEFEHVRHP

-382 LVKEIMGQGAM
+382 IVKEIMGQGAM

-455 LKALEDPDYDV
+455 LKALADPDYDV
-466 CGVMLVGSPQANTDK
+466 CGVMFVGSPQANTDK
-481 TYVSRFLGT
+481 SYVSRFLGN

-497 EGAVV
+497 EGAIV

-564 LENNCLAEEDA
+564 LENNTLAEEDA

-641 FDPTDV
+641 FDPKKDA

>member
-1 MSLSKEMA
+1 MSLTQEMA
-9 EKHKNDPAVLC
+9 EKHKDDVAVLC

-28 LSEHNLEDPALF
+28 LSEHNLEDPSLF

-49 ELPEDTLTIG
+49 EIPEDTLTIG
-59 QVLGAT
+59 QVMGAT
-65 LNTTSDSLTALTP
+65 LKETADSLTALTP
-78 ANADDYK
+78 ANTDDFN
-85 EAVEES
+85 EASS
-91 EEASE
+91 EEEEADE
-96 EVSPAET
+96 EVSAAET
-103 QTASANQSNAS
+103 QTASANQANAGVE
-114 LNAQAGNAFAPKLG
+114 AGNGFAPKLA

-138 GKNINLEIP
+138 GKNINLEVP

-159 SNDNDLLVANPSEV
+159 SNDSDLVVANPSEV
-173 DGSAAEASVS
+173 DGSTSASAVS
-183 EADVKKSILKREIV
+183 EDDIKKNLLKREIV
-197 KIKEVKLGDETKVEN
+197 KINEVKLGDETKVEN

-221 IQKAIDSE
+221 IKKAIDSE
-229 KLVVDVKLDIITPDN
+229 VLVEDIKLDIITPDN
-244 YGEYS
+244 YDEYS

-277 AVIVVTGTDE
+277 AVIVVTGTDA

-339 SAHRATDIITQ
+339 SAHRATDVITQ

-376 GKHKIL
+376 GKHKVLII
-382 LVKEIMGQGAM
+382 KEIMGQGAM

-466 CGVMLVGSPQANTDK
+466 CGVMFVGSPQANTDK
-481 TYVSRFLGT
+481 AYVSRFLGN

-497 EGAVV
+497 AGAIV

-520 IGKRGVPV
+520 VGKRGVPV
-528 VGMTYSAV
+528 VGMTFSAV

-548 AMVDNNKS
+548 AMIDHNKS

-564 LENNCLAEEDA
+564 LENNTLAEEDA

-598 TPDVKEANVKAI
+598 TPDVKEDNIKAI
-610 EEQTGQKIE
+610 EEQTGEKIE

>member
-9 EKHKNDPAVLC
+9 EKHKDDVAVLC

-28 LSEHNLEDPALF
+28 LSEHNLEDPSLF

-49 ELPEDTLTIG
+49 EIPEDTLKIG
-59 QVLGAT
+59 QVIGAT
-65 LNTTSDSLTALTP
+65 LNTTADSLTALTP
-78 ANADDYK
+78 ANTDDYS
-85 EAVEES
+85 EVVEEES
-91 EEASE
+91 EEAES
-96 EVSPAET
+96 AET
-103 QTASANQSNAS
+103 ETASANQANAA
-114 LNAQAGNAFAPKLG
+114 LNTQAGNAVAPKLG

-147 LSAAANGASAVS
+147 LSAAQNGASQVS

-173 DGSAAEASVS
+173 DGNAADAVS
-183 EADVKKSILKREIV
+183 EADIKKNVLKREIV
-197 KIKEVKLGDETKVEN
+197 KIKEVKLGDETKVEA

-221 IQKAIDSE
+221 IKKAIGSE
-229 KLVVDVKLDIITPDN
+229 KLVMDMKLDIVTPDK
-244 YGEYS
+244 YDEYS

-256 PIATKLD
+256 PIATKLE
-263 GAELGEGTTRLVEG
+263 GAEIGEGTTRLVEG

-294 FGSSEGEMDRNIMF
+294 FGSSEGEMDRNILF

-339 SAHRATDIITQ
+339 AAHRATDVITQ
-350 EIRNALKDLEES
+350 EIRNALKDLDES
-362 AIERVDEFEHVRHP
+362 AVERVDEFEHVRHP

-382 LVKEIMGQGAM
+382 IVKEIMGQGAM

-455 LKALEDPDYDV
+455 LKALADPDYDV
-466 CGVMLVGSPQANTDK
+466 CGVMFVGSPQANTDK
-481 TYVSRFLGT
+481 SYVSRFLGN

-497 EGAVV
+497 EGAIV

-641 FDPTDV
+641 FDPKKDA

>member
-9 EKHKNDPAVLC
+9 EKHKDDVAVLC

-28 LSEHNLEDPALF
+28 LSEHNLEDPSLF

-49 ELPEDTLTIG
+49 EIPEDTLKIG
-59 QVLGAT
+59 QVIGAT
-65 LNTTSDSLTALTP
+65 LNTTADSLTALTP
-78 ANADDYK
+78 ANTDDYS
-85 EAVEES
+85 EVVEEES
-91 EEASE
+91 EEAES
-96 EVSPAET
+96 AET
-103 QTASANQSNAS
+103 EIASANQANAA
-114 LNAQAGNAFAPKLG
+114 LNTQAGNSVAPKLG

-147 LSAAANGASAVS
+147 LSAAQNGASQVS

-173 DGSAAEASVS
+173 DGNAADAVS
-183 EADVKKSILKREIV
+183 EDDIKKNLLKREIV
-197 KIKEVKLGDETKVEN
+197 KINEVKLGDETKVEN

-221 IQKAIDSE
+221 VKKAIDSE
-229 KLVVDVKLDIITPDN
+229 KLVMDIKLDIITPDK
-244 YGEYS
+244 YDEYS

-256 PIATKLD
+256 PIATKLE

-294 FGSSEGEMDRNIMF
+294 FGSSEGEMDRNILF

-339 SAHRATDIITQ
+339 SAHRATDVITQ
-350 EIRNALKDLEES
+350 EIRNALKDLDES

-382 LVKEIMGQGAM
+382 IVKEIMGQGAM

-455 LKALEDPDYDV
+455 LKALADPDYDV
-466 CGVMLVGSPQANTDK
+466 CGVMFVGSPQANTDK
-481 TYVSRFLGT
+481 SYVSRFLGN

-497 EGAVV
+497 AGAIV

-520 IGKRGVPV
+520 VGKRGVPV

-564 LENNCLAEEDA
+564 LENNTLAEEDA

-589 EIEEPNRKW
+589 DIEEPNRKW
-598 TPDVKEANVKAI
+598 TPDVKEANIKAI

-641 FDPTDV
+641 FDPEDA

>member
-9 EKHKNDPAVLC
+9 EKHKDDVAVLC

-28 LSEHNLEDPALF
+28 LSEHNLEDPSLF

-49 ELPEDTLTIG
+49 EIPEDTLKIG
-59 QVLGAT
+59 QVIGAT
-65 LNTTSDSLTALTP
+65 LNTTADSLTALTP
-78 ANADDYK
+78 ANTDDYS
-85 EAVEES
+85 EVVEEES
-91 EEASE
+91 EEAES
-96 EVSPAET
+96 AET
-103 QTASANQSNAS
+103 ETASANQANAA
-114 LNAQAGNAFAPKLG
+114 LNTQAGNAVAPKLG

-147 LSAAANGASAVS
+147 LSAAQNGASQVS
-159 SNDNDLLVANPSEV
+159 SNNNDLLVANPSEV
-173 DGSAAEASVS
+173 DGNAADAVS
-183 EADVKKSILKREIV
+183 EADIKKNVLKREIV
-197 KIKEVKLGDETKVEN
+197 KIKEVKLGDETKVED

-221 IQKAIDSE
+221 IKKAIGSE
-229 KLVVDVKLDIITPDN
+229 KLVMDMKLDIITPDK
-244 YGEYS
+244 YDEYS

-256 PIATKLD
+256 PIATKLE
-263 GAELGEGTTRLVEG
+263 GAEIGEGTTRLVEG

-319 LIKTDVTIKAGT
+319 LIKTNVTIKAGT

-339 SAHRATDIITQ
+339 AAHRATDVITQ
-350 EIRNALKDLEES
+350 EIRNALKDLDES
-362 AIERVDEFEHVRHP
+362 AVERVDEFEHVRHP

-382 LVKEIMGQGAM
+382 IVKEIMGQGAM

-455 LKALEDPDYDV
+455 LKALADPDYDV
-466 CGVMLVGSPQANTDK
+466 CGVMFVGSPQANTDK
-481 TYVSRFLGT
+481 SYVSRFLGN

-497 EGAVV
+497 EGAIV

-641 FDPTDV
+641 FDPEKDA

>member
-9 EKHKNDPAVLC
+9 EKHKDDVAVLC

-28 LSEHNLEDPALF
+28 LSEHNLEDPSLF

-49 ELPEDTLTIG
+49 EIPEDTLKIG
-59 QVLGAT
+59 QVIGAT
-65 LNTTSDSLTALTP
+65 LNTTADSLTALTP
-78 ANADDYK
+78 ANTDDYS
-85 EAVEES
+85 EVVEEES
-91 EEASE
+91 EEAES
-96 EVSPAET
+96 AET
-103 QTASANQSNAS
+103 EIASANQANAA
-114 LNAQAGNAFAPKLG
+114 LNTQAGNAVAPKLG

-147 LSAAANGASAVS
+147 LSAAQNGASQVS

-173 DGSAAEASVS
+173 DGNAADAVS
-183 EADVKKSILKREIV
+183 EDDIKKNLLKREIV
-197 KIKEVKLGDETKVEN
+197 KINEVKLGDETKVEN

-221 IQKAIDSE
+221 VKKAIDSE
-229 KLVVDVKLDIITPDN
+229 KLVMDIKLDIITPDK
-244 YGEYS
+244 YDEYS

-256 PIATKLD
+256 PIATKLE

-294 FGSSEGEMDRNIMF
+294 FGSSEGEMDRNILF

-339 SAHRATDIITQ
+339 SAHRATDVITQ
-350 EIRNALKDLEES
+350 EIRNALKDLDES

-382 LVKEIMGQGAM
+382 IVKEIMGQGAM

-455 LKALEDPDYDV
+455 LKALADPDYDV
-466 CGVMLVGSPQANTDK
+466 CGVMFVGSPQANTDK
-481 TYVSRFLGT
+481 SYVSRFLGN

-497 EGAVV
+497 AGAIV

-520 IGKRGVPV
+520 VGKRGVPV

-564 LENNCLAEEDA
+564 LENNTLAEEDA

-589 EIEEPNRKW
+589 DIEEPNRKW
-598 TPDVKEANVKAI
+598 TPDVKEANIKAI

-641 FDPTDV
+641 FDPEDA

>member
-9 EKHKNDPAVLC
+9 EKHKDDVAVLC

-28 LSEHNLEDPALF
+28 LSEHNLEDPSLF

-49 ELPEDTLTIG
+49 EIPEDTLKIG
-59 QVLGAT
+59 QVIGAT
-65 LNTTSDSLTALTP
+65 LNTTADSLTALTP
-78 ANADDYK
+78 ANTDDYS
-85 EAVEES
+85 EVVEEES
-91 EEASE
+91 EEAES
-96 EVSPAET
+96 AET
-103 QTASANQSNAS
+103 ETASANQANAA
-114 LNAQAGNAFAPKLG
+114 LNTQAGNAVAPKLG

-147 LSAAANGASAVS
+147 LSAAQNGASQVS

-173 DGSAAEASVS
+173 DGNAADAVS
-183 EADVKKSILKREIV
+183 EADIKKNLLKREIV
-197 KIKEVKLGDETKVEN
+197 KIKEVKLGDETKVED

-221 IQKAIDSE
+221 IKKAIGSE
-229 KLVVDVKLDIITPDN
+229 KLVMDMKLDIITPDK
-244 YGEYS
+244 YDEYS

-256 PIATKLD
+256 PIATKLE
-263 GAELGEGTTRLVEG
+263 GAEIGEGTTRLVEG

-294 FGSSEGEMDRNIMF
+294 FGSSEGEMDRNILF

-339 SAHRATDIITQ
+339 AAHRATDVITQ
-350 EIRNALKDLEES
+350 EIRNALKDLDES
-362 AIERVDEFEHVRHP
+362 AVERVDEFEHVRHP

-382 LVKEIMGQGAM
+382 IVKEIMGQGAM

-455 LKALEDPDYDV
+455 LKALADPDYDV
-466 CGVMLVGSPQANTDK
+466 CGVMFVGSPQANTDK
-481 TYVSRFLGT
+481 SYVSRFLGN

-497 EGAVV
+497 EGAIV

-641 FDPTDV
+641 FDPKKDA

>member
-9 EKHKNDPAVLC
+9 EKHKDDVAVLC

-28 LSEHNLEDPALF
+28 LSEHNLEDPSLF

-49 ELPEDTLTIG
+49 EIPEDTLKIG
-59 QVLGAT
+59 QVIGAT
-65 LNTTSDSLTALTP
+65 LNTTADSLTALTP
-78 ANADDYK
+78 ANTDDYS
-85 EAVEES
+85 EVVEEES
-91 EEASE
+91 EEAES
-96 EVSPAET
+96 AET
-103 QTASANQSNAS
+103 ETASANQANAA
-114 LNAQAGNAFAPKLG
+114 LNTQAGNAVAPKLG

-147 LSAAANGASAVS
+147 LSAAQNGASQVS

-173 DGSAAEASVS
+173 DGNAADAV
-183 EADVKKSILKREIV
+183 
-197 KIKEVKLGDETKVEN
+197 KEVKLGDETKVED

-221 IQKAIDSE
+221 IKKAIGSE
-229 KLVVDVKLDIITPDN
+229 KLVMDMKLDIITPDK
-244 YGEYS
+244 YDEYS

-256 PIATKLD
+256 PIATKLE
-263 GAELGEGTTRLVEG
+263 GAEIGEGTTRLVEG

-294 FGSSEGEMDRNIMF
+294 FGSSEGEMDRNILF

-339 SAHRATDIITQ
+339 AAHRATDVITQ
-350 EIRNALKDLEES
+350 EIRNALKDLDES
-362 AIERVDEFEHVRHP
+362 AVERVDEFEHVRHP

-382 LVKEIMGQGAM
+382 IVKEIMGQGAM

-455 LKALEDPDYDV
+455 LKALADPDYDV
-466 CGVMLVGSPQANTDK
+466 CGVMFVGSPQANTDK
-481 TYVSRFLGT
+481 SYVSRFLGN

-497 EGAVV
+497 EGAIV

-641 FDPTDV
+641 FDPKKDA

>member
-9 EKHKNDPAVLC
+9 EKHKDDVAVLC

-28 LSEHNLEDPALF
+28 LSEHNLEDPSLF

-49 ELPEDTLTIG
+49 EIPEDTLKIG
-59 QVLGAT
+59 QVIGAT
-65 LNTTSDSLTALTP
+65 LNTTADSLTALTP
-78 ANADDYK
+78 ANTDDYS
-85 EAVEES
+85 EVVEEES
-91 EEASE
+91 EEAES
-96 EVSPAET
+96 AET
-103 QTASANQSNAS
+103 ETASANQANAA
-114 LNAQAGNAFAPKLG
+114 LNTQAGNAVAPKLG

-147 LSAAANGASAVS
+147 LSAAQNGASQVS

-173 DGSAAEASVS
+173 DGNAADAVS
-183 EADVKKSILKREIV
+183 EADIKKNVLKREIV
-197 KIKEVKLGDETKVEN
+197 KIKEVKLGDETKVED

-221 IQKAIDSE
+221 IKKAIGTE
-229 KLVVDVKLDIITPDN
+229 KLVMDMKLDIITPDK
-244 YGEYS
+244 YDEYS

-256 PIATKLD
+256 PIATKLE
-263 GAELGEGTTRLVEG
+263 GAEIGEGTTRLVEG

-294 FGSSEGEMDRNIMF
+294 FGSSEGEMDRNILF

-339 SAHRATDIITQ
+339 AAHRATDVITQ
-350 EIRNALKDLEES
+350 EIRNALKDLDES
-362 AIERVDEFEHVRHP
+362 AVERVDEFEHVRHP

-382 LVKEIMGQGAM
+382 IVKEIMGQGAM

-455 LKALEDPDYDV
+455 LKALADPDYDV
-466 CGVMLVGSPQANTDK
+466 CGVMFVGSPQANTDK
-481 TYVSRFLGT
+481 SYVSRFLGN

-497 EGAVV
+497 EGAIV

-641 FDPTDV
+641 FDPKKDA

>member
-9 EKHKNDPAVLC
+9 EKHKDDVAVLC

-28 LSEHNLEDPALF
+28 LSEHNLEDPSLF

-49 ELPEDTLTIG
+49 EIPEDTLKIG
-59 QVLGAT
+59 QVIGAT
-65 LNTTSDSLTALTP
+65 LNTTADSLTALTP
-78 ANADDYK
+78 ANTDDYS
-85 EAVEES
+85 EVVEEES
-91 EEASE
+91 
-96 EVSPAET
+96 AET
-103 QTASANQSNAS
+103 ETASANQANAA
-114 LNAQAGNAFAPKLG
+114 LNTQAGNAVAPKLG

-147 LSAAANGASAVS
+147 LSAAQNGASQVS

-173 DGSAAEASVS
+173 DGNAADAVN
-183 EADVKKSILKREIV
+183 EADIKKNVLKREIV
-197 KIKEVKLGDETKVEN
+197 KIKEVKLGDETKVED

-221 IQKAIDSE
+221 IKKAIGTE
-229 KLVVDVKLDIITPDN
+229 KLVMDMKLDIITPDK
-244 YGEYS
+244 YDEYS

-256 PIATKLD
+256 PIATKLE
-263 GAELGEGTTRLVEG
+263 GAEIGEGTTRLVEG

-294 FGSSEGEMDRNIMF
+294 FGSSEGEMDRNILF

-339 SAHRATDIITQ
+339 AAHRATDVITQ
-350 EIRNALKDLEES
+350 EIRNALKDLDES
-362 AIERVDEFEHVRHP
+362 AVERVDEFEHVRHP

-382 LVKEIMGQGAM
+382 IVKEIMGQGAM

-455 LKALEDPDYDV
+455 LKALADPDYDV
-466 CGVMLVGSPQANTDK
+466 CGVMFVGSPQANTDK
-481 TYVSRFLGT
+481 SYVSRFLGN

-497 EGAVV
+497 EGAIV

-641 FDPTDV
+641 FDPKKDA

>member
-59 QVLGAT
+59 QVMGAT
-65 LNTTSDSLTALTP
+65 LNTTADSLTALTP
-78 ANADDYK
+78 ANTDDYS
-85 EAVEES
+85 EVVEEES
-91 EEASE
+91 EEAE
-96 EVSPAET
+96 TAET
-103 QTASANQSNAS
+103 ETASANQANAA
-114 LNAQAGNAFAPKLG
+114 LNTQAGNAVAPKLG

-159 SNDNDLLVANPSEV
+159 QGDSNLLVANPSEV
-173 DGSAAEASVS
+173 DGSAAEVS
-183 EADVKKSILKREIV
+183 EADVKKNLLKREIV
-197 KIKEVKLGDETKVEN
+197 KINEVKLGDETKVEN

-221 IQKAIDSE
+221 VKKAIGSE
-229 KLVVDVKLDIITPDN
+229 KLVMDIKLDIITPDK

-256 PIATKLD
+256 PIATKLE
-263 GAELGEGTTRLVEG
+263 GAEIGEGTTRLVEG

-294 FGSSEGEMDRNIMF
+294 FGSSEGEMDRNILF

-339 SAHRATDIITQ
+339 AAHRATDIITQ
-350 EIRNALKDLEES
+350 EIRNALKDLDES
-362 AIERVDEFEHVRHP
+362 AVERVDEFEHVRHP

-382 LVKEIMGQGAM
+382 IVKEIMGQGAM

-455 LKALEDPDYDV
+455 LKALADPDYDV
-466 CGVMLVGSPQANTDK
+466 CGVMFVGSPQANTDK
-481 TYVSRFLGT
+481 SYVSRFLGN

-497 EGAVV
+497 EGAIV

-520 IGKRGVPV
+520 IGRRGVPV

-641 FDPTDV
+641 FDPTDA

>member
-9 EKHKNDPAVLC
+9 EKHKDDVAVLC

-28 LSEHNLEDPALF
+28 LSEHNLEDPSLF

-49 ELPEDTLTIG
+49 EIPEDTLKIG
-59 QVLGAT
+59 QVIGAT
-65 LNTTSDSLTALTP
+65 LNTTADSLTALTP
-78 ANADDYK
+78 ANTDDYS
-85 EAVEES
+85 EVVEEES
-91 EEASE
+91 EEAES
-96 EVSPAET
+96 AET
-103 QTASANQSNAS
+103 ETASANQANAA
-114 LNAQAGNAFAPKLG
+114 LNTQAGNAVAPKLG

-147 LSAAANGASAVS
+147 LSAAQNGASQVS
-159 SNDNDLLVANPSEV
+159 SNNNDLLVANPSEV
-173 DGSAAEASVS
+173 DGNAADAVS
-183 EADVKKSILKREIV
+183 EADIKKNLLKREIV

-221 IQKAIDSE
+221 IKKAIGSE
-229 KLVVDVKLDIITPDN
+229 KLVMDMKLDIITPDK
-244 YGEYS
+244 YDEYS

-256 PIATKLD
+256 PIATKLE
-263 GAELGEGTTRLVEG
+263 GAEIGEGTTRLVEG

-319 LIKTDVTIKAGT
+319 LIKTNVTIKAGT

-339 SAHRATDIITQ
+339 AAHRATDVITQ
-350 EIRNALKDLEES
+350 EIRNALKDLDES
-362 AIERVDEFEHVRHP
+362 AVERVDEFEHVRHP

-382 LVKEIMGQGAM
+382 IVKEIMGQGAM

-455 LKALEDPDYDV
+455 LKALADPDYDV
-466 CGVMLVGSPQANTDK
+466 CGVMFVGSPQANTDK
-481 TYVSRFLGT
+481 SYVSRFLGN

-497 EGAVV
+497 EGAIV

-564 LENNCLAEEDA
+564 LENNTLAEEDA

-641 FDPTDV
+641 FDPEKDA

>member
-9 EKHKNDPAVLC
+9 EKHKDDVAVLC

-28 LSEHNLEDPALF
+28 LSEHNLEDPSLF

-49 ELPEDTLTIG
+49 EIPEDTLKIG
-59 QVLGAT
+59 QVIGAT
-65 LNTTSDSLTALTP
+65 LNTTADSLTALTP
-78 ANADDYK
+78 ANTDDYS
-85 EAVEES
+85 EVVEEES
-91 EEASE
+91 EEAES
-96 EVSPAET
+96 AET
-103 QTASANQSNAS
+103 ETSSANQANAA
-114 LNAQAGNAFAPKLG
+114 LNTQAGNAVAPKLG

-147 LSAAANGASAVS
+147 LSAAQNGASQVS

-173 DGSAAEASVS
+173 DGNAADAVS
-183 EADVKKSILKREIV
+183 EADIKKNVLKREIV
-197 KIKEVKLGDETKVEN
+197 KIKEVKLGDETKVED

-221 IQKAIDSE
+221 IKKAIGSE
-229 KLVVDVKLDIITPDN
+229 KLVMDIKLDIITPDK
-244 YGEYS
+244 YDEYS

-256 PIATKLD
+256 PIATKLE
-263 GAELGEGTTRLVEG
+263 GAEIGEGTTRLVEG

-294 FGSSEGEMDRNIMF
+294 FGSSEGEMDRNILF

-339 SAHRATDIITQ
+339 AAHRATDVITQ
-350 EIRNALKDLEES
+350 EIRNALKDLDES
-362 AIERVDEFEHVRHP
+362 AVERVDEFEHVRHP

-382 LVKEIMGQGAM
+382 IVKEIMGQGAM

-455 LKALEDPDYDV
+455 LKALADPDYDV
-466 CGVMLVGSPQANTDK
+466 CGVMFVGSPQANTDK
-481 TYVSRFLGT
+481 SYVSRFLGN

-497 EGAVV
+497 EGAIV

-641 FDPTDV
+641 FDPKKDA

>member
-9 EKHKNDPAVLC
+9 EKHKDDVAVLC

-28 LSEHNLEDPALF
+28 LSEHNLEDPSLF

-49 ELPEDTLTIG
+49 EIPEDTLKIG
-59 QVLGAT
+59 QVIGAT
-65 LNTTSDSLTALTP
+65 LNTTADSLTALTP
-78 ANADDYK
+78 ANTDDYS
-85 EAVEES
+85 EVVEEES
-91 EEASE
+91 EEE
-96 EVSPAET
+96 ESAET
-103 QTASANQSNAS
+103 ETASANQANAA
-114 LNAQAGNAFAPKLG
+114 LNTQAGNAVAPKLG

-147 LSAAANGASAVS
+147 LSAAQNGASQVS

-173 DGSAAEASVS
+173 DGNAADAVS
-183 EADVKKSILKREIV
+183 EADIKKNLLKREIV
-197 KIKEVKLGDETKVEN
+197 KIKEVKLGDETKVED

-221 IQKAIDSE
+221 IKKAIGSE
-229 KLVVDVKLDIITPDN
+229 KLVMDMKLDIITPDK
-244 YGEYS
+244 YDEYS

-256 PIATKLD
+256 PIATKLE
-263 GAELGEGTTRLVEG
+263 GAEIGEGTTRLVEG

-294 FGSSEGEMDRNIMF
+294 FGSSEGEMDRNILF

-339 SAHRATDIITQ
+339 AAHRATDVITQ
-350 EIRNALKDLEES
+350 EIRNALKDLDES
-362 AIERVDEFEHVRHP
+362 AVERVDEFEHVRHP

-382 LVKEIMGQGAM
+382 IVKEIMGQGAM

-455 LKALEDPDYDV
+455 LKALADPDYDV
-466 CGVMLVGSPQANTDK
+466 CGVMFVGSPQANTDK
-481 TYVSRFLGT
+481 SYVSRFLGN

-497 EGAVV
+497 EGAIV

-641 FDPTDV
+641 FDPKKDV

>member
-9 EKHKNDPAVLC
+9 EKHKDDVAVLC

-28 LSEHNLEDPALF
+28 LSEHNLEDPSLF

-49 ELPEDTLTIG
+49 EIPEDTLKIG
-59 QVLGAT
+59 QVIGAT
-65 LNTTSDSLTALTP
+65 LNTTADSLTALTP
-78 ANADDYK
+78 ANTDDYS
-85 EAVEES
+85 EVVEEES
-91 EEASE
+91 EEAES
-96 EVSPAET
+96 AET
-103 QTASANQSNAS
+103 ETASANQANAA
-114 LNAQAGNAFAPKLG
+114 LNTQAGNAVAPKLG

-147 LSAAANGASAVS
+147 LSAAQNGASQVS

-173 DGSAAEASVS
+173 DGNAADAVN
-183 EADVKKSILKREIV
+183 EADIKKNVLKREIV
-197 KIKEVKLGDETKVEN
+197 KIKEVKLGDETKVED

-221 IQKAIDSE
+221 IKKAIGSE
-229 KLVVDVKLDIITPDN
+229 KLVMDMKLDIITPDK
-244 YGEYS
+244 YDEYS

-256 PIATKLD
+256 PIATKLE
-263 GAELGEGTTRLVEG
+263 GAEIGEGTTRLVEG

-294 FGSSEGEMDRNIMF
+294 FGSSEGEMDRNILF

-339 SAHRATDIITQ
+339 AAHRATDVITQ
-350 EIRNALKDLEES
+350 EIRNALKDLDES
-362 AIERVDEFEHVRHP
+362 AVERVDEFEHVRHP

-382 LVKEIMGQGAM
+382 IVKEIMGQGAM

-455 LKALEDPDYDV
+455 LKALADPDYDV
-466 CGVMLVGSPQANTDK
+466 CGVMFVGSPQANTDK
-481 TYVSRFLGT
+481 SYVSRFLGN

-497 EGAVV
+497 EGAIV

-641 FDPTDV
+641 FDAKKDA